1 MKQHL
6 PSTFI
11 TKNLFVA
18 LDNDSIRIKNLTQ
31 HFRDAIQQE
40 INETN
45 DRITKFNEEQFRL
58 LNLFR
63 EKAEQEYNA
72 LVRYGPN
79 HLSSRK

>member
-1 MKQHL
+1 ML
-6 PSTFI
+6 I
-11 TKNLFVA
+11 
-18 LDNDSIRIKNLTQ
+18 DNDTTRIKDLTQ

-72 LVRYGPN
+72 LVRYVNP
-79 HLSSRK
+79 LEL

>member
-1 MKQHL
+1 MT
-6 PSTFI
+6 S
-11 TKNLFVA
+11 FVNKIYFDFDVVHV
-18 LDNDSIRIKNLTQ
+18 DNDSIRIKNLTQ

-63 EKAEQEYNA
+63 EKAEQEHNA
-72 LVRYGPN
+72 LVRLVEN
-79 HLSSRK
+79 

>member
-1 MKQHL
+1 MCRRKVDDCKFCF
-6 PSTFI
+6 SF
-11 TKNLFVA
+11 NS

-58 LNLFR
+58 LSVFR
-63 EKAEQEYNA
+63 EKSEQEYNA
-72 LVRYGPN
+72 LVR
-79 HLSSRK
+79 